1 MRLNREVSMRK
12 NAKVE
17 LLSRVPLFSACSKR
31 QLGEIAAIADE
42 IATAPGTD
50 LIVEGTR
57 GREFLV
63 VTDGTVRVTRG
74 GRKLAEL
81 GPGSFVG
88 EMALLSDEPRSAT
101 VTATTAVRLLVI
113 TDRGFRRLLEENPP
127 IAMRVLEAVA
137 ARVAATESTP

>member
-1 MRLNREVSMRK
+1 MRLNRVVQLRK

-17 LLSRVPLFSACSKR
+17 LLSRVPLFAACSKR

-63 VTDGTVRVTRG
+63 VTDGTVRVTRE

-101 VTATTAVRLLVI
+101 VTATTPVRLLVI
-113 TDRGFRRLLEENPP
+113 TDRAFHRLLASDNT
-127 IAMRVLEAVA
+127 IAMNVLRAVA
-137 ARVAATESTP
+137 ARAARHDLEP